1 MAQAVGKALAK
12 FLAAPPPPHRLIG
25 DDNIMLGHEQLDVS
39 QA

>member
-12 FLAAPPPPHRLIG
+12 FLAPPPPHRLIG
-25 DDNIMLGHEQLDVS
+25 DDNITLAQEQLDVS